1 MLGELHWLWIY
12 NALHARLQ
20 VSIVFK
26 SENNTTVFSYCDIN
40 FHIKALLICFDNQF
54 PPTISFNCTFIIKI
68 NNK

>member
-12 NALHARLQ
+12 FALHARLQ

-26 SENNTTVFSYCDIN
+26 SENNTAVFSYCDIY
-40 FHIKALLICFDNQF
+40 FHIKALLICSDHHFT
-54 PPTISFNCTFIIKI
+54 PTISFNCTLIIKI